1 MRGLLILTGL
11 LAAAACT
18 AASEPEHAHDAL
30 LNEFP
35 PLERP
40 HYVANYPM
48 DCREGGSGDEAL
60 CQTCTVM
67 ALGAAPAV
75 LIDAER
81 YEHTLRR
88 DGAGDMHNA
97 ISAPLGRQDF
107 SHDATLDGAR
117 AAIALAHAWCAVQ
130 GAQRL
135 FVLKD
140 ELDAAFDGGDN

>member
-1 MRGLLILTGL
+1 MRLLILLPGI
-11 LAAAACT
+11 LAAAACA

-48 DCREGGSGDEAL
+48 DCREGGSGEEVL
-60 CQTCTVM
+60 CRTCTVM

-75 LIDAER
+75 LVDAER

-88 DGAGDMHNA
+88 HGSGDMRNA

-107 SHDATLDGAR
+107 SHDDTLDGAR

-140 ELDAAFDGGDN
+140 ELDAAFDGGEN